1 MVFRWLAAASGALAF
16 GATGPAVS
24 PPPTAGPWHEVGT
37 AMTSRPGKAL
47 HFFRQALNP
56 KELGV
61 VVTSTSA
68 KSIRLFWEDDCEV
81 ESDDG
86 MTGQGQAVV
95 KGVHSVIAYP
105 PTIPGA
111 TLCHVWVNT
120 NAIAGAKV
128 TAAVFAS

>member
-1 MVFRWLAAASGALAF
+1 MKVLAVAAASLAF

-24 PPPTAGPWHEVGT
+24 PPNAPGQWRQVGA
-37 AMTSRPGKAL
+37 AMASKPGKAL
-47 HFFRQALNP
+47 HFFRQPLNP
-56 KELGV
+56 KTLAV

-68 KSIRLFWEDDCEV
+68 KKIRLFWVDDCEV

-95 KGVHSVIAYP
+95 TGLHSVTAYP

-111 TLCHVWVNT
+111 TLCHVSVNV
-120 NAIAGAKV
+120 NAIAGAKLV
-128 TAAVFAS
+128 AAVFMTN